1 MSMKNLSVKEKA
13 DMLDNCKKATFLI
26 EKQQFEGITSTEESE
41 LEYHLTICEMCREYK
56 KQSSVITSFVKKIV
70 GVGKS
75 ELKLD
80 DRFKEE
86 LQKQINIKNN
96 ESSGKD

>member
-1 MSMKNLSVKEKA
+1 MKNLSDQEKA

-26 EKQQFEGITSTEESE
+26 EKQQVEGITTKEESE
-41 LEYHLTICEMCREYK
+41 LEYHLTICEMCRVYK
-56 KQSSVITSFVKKIV
+56 KQSSVITRFVKNIV

-96 ESSGKD
+96 ASSGKD